1 MKAVKSTRTCPRCGS
16 KTAAE
21 HCCGLVLAARRR
33 PRWKMSAAMVR
44 QVHAIV
50 RRQKGLDDETYRLR
64 LSAVGVES
72 CKEFTRRQYQ
82 VFMDALARLP
92 DRVPSTRR
100 DSA

>member
-1 MKAVKSTRTCPRCGS
+1 
-16 KTAAE
+16 
-21 HCCGLVLAARRR
+21 
-33 PRWKMSAAMVR
+33 MSAALVR
-44 QVHAIV
+44 QVHSVA
-50 RRQKGLDDETYRLR
+50 RRQKGLDEETYRLR

-82 VFMDALARLP
+82 VFMGALARLP